1 MKKFLSLIAVLV
13 GAVSMMAETVFTF
26 SSSEDLNQTKDGIT
40 LVIAKGNGSTA
51 PVFQN
56 PFYNSEYHP
65 EMRLYLGNTITIS
78 GEGLSSIQLV
88 CAKSGAS
95 NKEYAGLSAST
106 GSLVSGGVAENA
118 TDWKVDSW
126 TGHASSVVFTLTG
139 KGQRQIQ
146 QIVVNGEPV
155 ELKPEEEVLP
165 TAEDLDPA
173 YEYAEPT
180 DVSPKDTTIIK
191 KEYAFIDYN
200 ILVHCSLGSILKAE
214 EDTNPS
220 DEEDNSHPAY
230 FNCNANYQLTFSATQ
245 PIKGIA
251 IDGFVRKAFDATCD
265 HGTIQFLTDPDMD
278 MEGWPA
284 LVILNVNATS
294 VTLECPKQLRCY
306 GVHVYFQDNP
316 DPLYEQEG
324 LETIHSNS
332 TVTKMLRDGQLVIIK
347 DKKQFTVNGTEVQ

>member
-1 MKKFLSLIAVLV
+1 
-13 GAVSMMAETVFTF
+13 MAETVFTF
-26 SSSEDLNQTKDGIT
+26 SSSADLNQTKDGIT
-40 LVIAKGNGSTA
+40 LVIAKGNGQTE
-51 PVFQN
+51 PVYKESWN
-56 PFYNSEYHP
+56 IEYQP
-65 EMRLYLGNTITIS
+65 NEMRLYLGNTITVS

-106 GSLVSGGVAENA
+106 GSLVTGGVAENA

-126 TGHASSVVFTLTG
+126 TGNASSVVFTLTG

-155 ELKPEEEVLP
+155 ELKPEEEEQLP

-180 DVSPKDTTIIK
+180 NVSPKDTTIIK
-191 KEYAFIDYN
+191 KEYAFIDNN

-214 EDTNPS
+214 EDT
-220 DEEDNSHPAY
+220 DAREDVDNSHPAY
-230 FNCNANYQLTFSATQ
+230 FNCNADYQLTFSATQ

-284 LVILNVNATS
+284 LVIMDINATS
-294 VTLECPKQLRCY
+294 VTLDCPKQLRCY

-324 LETIHSNS
+324 LETIHSHS